1 MPKVVN
7 SRLVD
12 IVAVKTNVYMPI
24 VEAIA
29 NSIDAIEELGTK
41 DGVINI
47 ELERNPQ
54 LIKSNDSGVAP
65 VTSIII
71 KDNGIGFTEENTE
84 SFDELFSEKKLK
96 IGGKGFGRFTYL
108 KYFTSTDVE
117 SHFKADNKWQKR
129 TFTFHSDRN
138 EFISDQ
144 QVTDSNLKRY
154 ETTVSLRNIKKKHQ
168 DKLNLKLDTIAR
180 RLFEV
185 LLPYFVTNDYKPPK
199 IIIKDPA
206 EREEVVLNDYLD
218 EHDKIQLIHDDKLEL
233 ETGFDDKVEEFQVKI
248 FKVFHSQ
255 SNNRVVLTA
264 HHREVLSNS
273 MHHYD
278 PEFFSGFS
286 ENKPDNDDET
296 ASGNYVIKAYVI
308 GDYLDRHVTTE
319 RGTFNFNDDD
329 ETAMF
334 PLSKKH
340 VESAVTKLAAS
351 HFKDHLQP
359 LKEKKVERIKATID
373 ANMPWNKSL
382 ASELDFDTIA
392 FNASDKDIDVAVNKL
407 AYDKEQEVRSN
418 VHQLLSS
425 NNATEIDEKVQGIAQ
440 QVTELGK
447 GKLAHYV
454 ALRRA
459 ILDVFEKSLKLRDN
473 NKHELE
479 NIVHKIIFPLRK
491 DSDTIDYESHNLW
504 LLDER
509 LSFSNYVASDQPL
522 NTGDERPDLLS
533 FDRPIAVR
541 EGDELSNP
549 ITIFELKRPGRTAYT
564 TAENPLAQVAG
575 YIKKIRTGQYTN
587 PQGRQILADDNT
599 PAYGFVICDLTPKII
614 EFCEAYQLTLSP
626 DKESY
631 FGFHSTFKI
640 YFEVISFNKV
650 LKDSKQRNKVFF
662 RKLGIED

>member
-12 IVAVKTNVYMPI
+12 IVAIKTNVYMPI

-29 NSIDAIEELGTK
+29 NSIDAIEELGAK

-47 ELERNPQ
+47 ELQRNPQ
-54 LIKSNDSGVAP
+54 LVKSNDSGVAP
-65 VTSIII
+65 VTSILI
-71 KDNGIGFTEENTE
+71 KDNGVGFTEENTD

-117 SHFKADNKWQKR
+117 SHFKTDDTWQKR
-129 TFTFHSDRN
+129 TFTFHSDKN

-144 QVTDSNLKRY
+144 QVTDSSLNKY

-168 DKLNLKLDTIAR
+168 EKLNLKLDTIAR

-185 LLPYFVTNDYKPPK
+185 LLPYFVTNGYKPPK
-199 IIIKDPA
+199 IIIKDPT

-218 EHDKIQLIHDDKLEL
+218 EHDKIQLIHDEKLEL
-233 ETGFDDKVEEFQVKI
+233 TGVDEKVEEFQVKI

-264 HHREVLSNS
+264 HHREVLSTS
-273 MHHYD
+273 MHQYD

-286 ENKPDNDDET
+286 ENKPDNGDDG

-308 GDYLDRHVTTE
+308 GNYLDKHVTTE
-319 RGTFNFNDDD
+319 RGTFCFHDDD
-329 ETAMF
+329 ENAMY

-340 VESAVTKLAAS
+340 VEAAVTKLAAS

-359 LKEKKVERIKATID
+359 LKEKKVSRIKATID

-382 ASELDFDTIA
+382 ADDLDFDTISYH
-392 FNASDKDIDVAVNKL
+392 ASDKDIDIAVNKL

-418 VHQLLSS
+418 VHELLSS
-425 NNATEIDEKVQGIAQ
+425 NNATEIDDKVQGIAQ

-479 NIVHKIIFPLRK
+479 NIVHKIIFPLK
-491 DSDTIDYESHNLW
+491 SDTDTIDYESHNLW

-509 LSFSNYVASDQPL
+509 LSFANYVASDQPL
-522 NTGDERPDLLS
+522 NTADERPDLLS

-549 ITIFELKRPGRTAYT
+549 ITIFELKRPGRTSYSSS
-564 TAENPLAQVAG
+564 ENPLAQVAG
-575 YIKKIRTGQYTN
+575 YVKKIRTGQYTN
-587 PQGRQILADDNT
+587 PQGRQVLADDNT
-599 PAYGFVICDLTPKII
+599 PAYGFVVCDLTPKII